1 MTSHSRFRLNCLKHS
16 NKASHQGPPETAP
29 SKGVEAPVTQLVPR
43 ACPLL
48 LQITTMFES
57 ESLSSRKLDLDLC
70 SVAEER
76 MTEGQSA
83 AVIAGFSGWLLDAFD
98 FFLVTFCP
106 TSIARDFQHTDAQ
119 IALVI
124 TLTLVFRPIGGFLFG
139 IMADR
144 YRRRLPLTIN
154 IGVFTIAE
162 VLTGLAPNY
171 ANAAGRPVRVRH
183 CDGRNRSEGTSLAM
197 EGAPP
202 RRRGILSGLLQESY
216 AVGNLAA
223 LCFFFLFGR
232 VGCLSAPRRTVNCR
246 RPAPYLREISCSP
259 HSLGLPPAWLAP
271 PAPQAFLQPLL
282 VSRSQALGGAAGL
295 EQTIF
300 HAAGMRDDLHGDNEF
315 VKPQDIG
322 VTGVR

>member
-1 MTSHSRFRLNCLKHS
+1 MTSHSRFRLNCPKHS

-29 SKGVEAPVTQLVPR
+29 SKRVEAPVTHSVPR

-48 LQITTMFES
+48 LQITTMFKS
-57 ESLSSRKLDLDLC
+57 

-98 FFLVTFCP
+98 FFLVTFCLM
-106 TSIARDFQHTDAQ
+106 SIARDFQQTDAQ

-144 YRRRLPLTIN
+144 YGRRLPLMLN

-162 VLTGLAPNY
+162 VLTAIAPNY
-171 ANAAGRPVRVRH
+171 ATLPVVQSVFGIVM
-183 CDGRNRSEGTSLAM
+183 GRNRSAGTSLAM

-216 AVGNLAA
+216 AVGNLLAV
-223 LCFFFLFGR
+223 LCFLFLFRR
-232 VGCLSAPRRTVNCR
+232 VGCLSAPRQTVNCR
-246 RPAPYLREISCSP
+246 RPAAYLRESYCSP
-259 HSLGLPPAWLAP
+259 HSLGLPPAWLWSDRCFVP
-271 PAPQAFLQPLL
+271 VVLL
-282 VSRSQALGGAAGL
+282 V
-295 EQTIF
+295 
-300 HAAGMRDDLHGDNEF
+300 
-315 VKPQDIG
+315 
-322 VTGVR
+322 